1 MARIEAFEKYYL
13 EYEEW
18 FEKNHSLYQT
28 ELKTLKTLV
37 DNVSNGLEIGIGTGK
52 FALPIGVKTGIE
64 PSKKMREI
72 ALLKGLKVLDA
83 VAENLPFENDKFN
96 FATMITTVCFVDDLL
111 KSFQEAFR
119 VIKQN
124 GFLIVGYVD
133 KNSKLG
139 IEYQQKSQ
147 KSKFYKSANFYATD
161 EIIRLLKLVGF
172 SSFELKYVENTQ
184 QSFLFLKSFKL

>member
-1 MARIEAFEKYYL
+1 MAKIEAFENYYL

-18 FEKNHSLYQT
+18 FEKNHSLYQA

-37 DNVSNGLEIGIGTGK
+37 GDVSNGFEIGIGTGK
-52 FALPIGVKTGIE
+52 FALPVGVKIGIE
-64 PSKKMREI
+64 PSKKMREM
-72 ALLKGLKVLDA
+72 AQSKGLKVLDA
-83 VAENLPFENDKFN
+83 VAENLPFENNKFN
-96 FATMITTVCFVDDLL
+96 FVTMITTICFVDDLL

-133 KNSKLG
+133 KDSKVG

-147 KSKFYKSANFYATD
+147 KSKFYSSAKFYTTD
-161 EIIRLLKLVGF
+161 EIIKLLKMVGF
-172 SSFELKYVENTQ
+172 SNFELEYVENTQ